1 MSVIDQ
7 WKGGSK
13 MKKMFFVVL
22 VVSLWAVSGAAA
34 GDLQVGD
41 KASEWSL
48 ADADNNLYTM
58 QNWAGKVLLINYNDP
73 DEKDMNAHFNDA
85 VKAEAKNGLL
95 KNATFKGIGIA
106 DCKASWK
113 PDSLIRSFGAS
124 AAKKYKTVILF
135 DYDASLRNAWGLKKD
150 SANAI
155 LLDKNGVCRAIV
167 RGRVPDDQV
176 APLVQLAIDLQSQ

>member
-1 MSVIDQ
+1 
-7 WKGGSK
+7 

-22 VVSLWAVSGAAA
+22 LVSLWAVSAAA

-41 KASEWSL
+41 RASDWSFP
-48 ADADNNLYTM
+48 DADKKLYTM
-58 QNWAGKVLLINYNDP
+58 QDWAGKVLLINYNDP
-73 DEKDMNAHFNDA
+73 DEKSMNDHFNDA
-85 VKAEAKNGLL
+85 VKKEVNDGIL
-95 KNATFKGIGIA
+95 KEATFKGIGIA

-113 PDSLIRSFGAS
+113 PDSLIRSFGAA
-124 AAKKYKTVILF
+124 AAKKYNTVILF
-135 DYDASLRNAWGLKKD
+135 DYDASLRKAWGLKED

-176 APLVQLAIDLQSQ
+176 APLVQLAIDLQEQ